1 MKIDFSGLNQ
11 KNKYEFLER
20 VNGKKFEKYIIKK
33 NDSVMI
39 VKLQIFDY
47 LIFDI
52 QQVKKFAKSI
62 KLSLLS
68 RDEELDKN
76 KVEEIYSNVKVNS
89 DEYNE
94 LIRTIRF

>member
-76 KVEEIYSNVKVNS
+76 KVEEIYSNVKINS